1 MIYIIGQENVLLK
14 QPKGDRTLKM
24 HHFSKKYEKVIF
36 QLLVNPQRTPKNLLN
51 PQRTPSEPP
60 TYFSKKMKLFLT
72 CLVKNEKM
80 FLKCA
85 GMYFG
90 K

>member
-14 QPKGDRTLKM
+14 QPRGDRTLKM

-36 QLLVNPQRTPKNLLN
+36 QPPVN

-60 TYFSKKMKLFLT
+60 ANPHQKYFFKFFSKMLHFQGSVTPSLF
-72 CLVKNEKM
+72 
-80 FLKCA
+80 
-85 GMYFG
+85 
-90 K
+90 